1 MAHRRRIRR
10 MNEQT
15 AERKSVPVFAAI
27 SRRKDFVSCDVG
39 LTCYQCQGNHSAVP
53 SFMTEPYCVTL

>member
-1 MAHRRRIRR
+1 

-27 SRRKDFVSCDVG
+27 PRRKDFVSCDVG